1 MRYKQIKP
9 ISEQTLTEV
18 NMSPTSLRQLASKIN
33 ARAGME
39 FEMIVPNAEGSE
51 EDFESEPDYDM
62 DERVGSIDDACEFF
76 YDGDMNGRR
85 EIDRLRQ
92 SMEEDFYSWQ
102 QEHLDEAWEH
112 SGFEYLLKYLKENL
126 RDDEVC
132 DELGI
137 EANEDGD
144 YPEIGSE
151 EYAKLAQ
158 KSYEEN
164 NSYYDNAREEF
175 DEEYR
180 EDHDDSEWLQ
190 DADYRRMTNIAD
202 NYDITWPYYT
212 SPSSSGDGRSPED
225 IADEFSRAI
234 GRPVNAASSYH
245 GARREEGHYVVEP
258 DGSLEASNR
267 GDTGLEFV
275 SPPLPIGE
283 LLSDLQ
289 KVKKWADSEGCY
301 TGAENNT
308 GLHINVSVQGYTLAK
323 LDYVKLAL
331 LMGDEYVLREF
342 ERTSNNY
349 CKSALGII
357 KDTIKRNPHTAREA
371 LDKMKEHVNVAA
383 SKAIHAGSTN
393 KFTSINTKD
402 GYIEFR
408 SPGGDWLNE
417 FYDKIEP
424 TLLRFVV
431 ALDAA
436 IDEDKYK
443 QDYLKKLYKLLAPSG
458 DKSTIE
464 YFAKYVAGDLPKAAL
479 KSFVRQAQRE
489 RSPKGSKL
497 QSYNVKDVSGYVMM
511 FQARNP
517 NQAMQM
523 AREQYPSRF
532 RDIVDVSLHSVA
544 ATQQPTEPARQASTG
559 TYELFDRRTGEAI
572 PDSEFPA
579 RNQAEMN
586 TRLDDYIE
594 FGPHG
599 ISTTD
604 ARFAFGV
611 RPVDN
616 EPARP
621 APAAQPAQT
630 QGNWGIWIQ
639 GQDRF
644 SRMPNTIIDD
654 NILRRF
660 PSREAAEQW
669 IEQCR
674 AENPRMRTDIEVRE
688 IEPTQPARPAPAAPV
703 PGSTADIQQ
712 RRAQG
717 EFTGAWRVVDP
728 QGNEIYR
735 FSGVGNSQS
744 DANRVAIQWLRDHP
758 EHMQSGAEVLPIMG
772 DA

>member
-9 ISEQTLTEV
+9 ISEQTLNEV

-62 DERVGSIDDACEFF
+62 DERARSIDDICEFF
-76 YDGDMNGRR
+76 HDGDMNGRR

-126 RDDEVC
+126 SDDEVC

-144 YPEIGSE
+144 YPDVGSE
-151 EYAKLAQ
+151 EYAKLAE
-158 KSYEEN
+158 KSFEEN
-164 NSYYDNAREEF
+164 NSYYDSAREEF

-190 DADYRRMTNIAD
+190 DSGYRRMTNIAD

-212 SPSSSGDGRSPED
+212 SPSDSGDGRSPED

-234 GRPVNAASSYH
+234 GRPVNAATSYH

-275 SPPLPIGE
+275 SPPLSISE

-331 LMGDEYVLREF
+331 LMGDEYVLKEF
-342 ERTSNNY
+342 DRLSNNY

-357 KDTIKRNPHTAREA
+357 KDTIKRNPHTAREV

-383 SKAIHAGSTN
+383 SKAIHAGTTN

-408 SPGGDWLNE
+408 SPGGDWLND

-443 QDYLKKLYKLLAPSG
+443 QEYLKKLYKLLAPSG

-464 YFAKYVAGDLPKAAL
+464 YFAKYVAGEIPQAAL

-489 RSPKGSKL
+489 RNPNKDGSEDSL
-497 QSYNVKDVSGYVMM
+497 QYYDVKDATGYVMM

-532 RDIVDVSLHSVA
+532 INIVDVSLHSTA
-544 ATQQPTEPARQASTG
+544 ATQQP
-559 TYELFDRRTGEAI
+559 
-572 PDSEFPA
+572 
-579 RNQAEMN
+579 
-586 TRLDDYIE
+586 
-594 FGPHG
+594 
-599 ISTTD
+599 
-604 ARFAFGV
+604 
-611 RPVDN
+611 
-616 EPARP
+616 
-621 APAAQPAQT
+621 AAQQTQT
-630 QGNWGIWIQ
+630 QGNWGIWVN
-639 GQDRF
+639 GNNRF
-644 SRMPNTIIDD
+644 ARMPNTIVTD
-654 NILRRF
+654 NVLRRF
-660 PSREAAEQW
+660 PSREAAELW
-669 IEQCR
+669 IEQQR
-674 AENPRMRTDIEVRE
+674 ASRPTIRTDIEVRE
-688 IEPTQPARPAPAAPV
+688 IEPTQLVTPEPAAPV

-712 RRAQG
+712 QRAQG
-717 EFTGAWRVVDP
+717 EFTGAWKVVDP

-758 EHMQSGAEVLPIMG
+758 EHMQGGVEVLPIMG
-772 DA
+772 NE

>member
-9 ISEQTLTEV
+9 VVEQTLTEV

-62 DERVGSIDDACEFF
+62 DERARSIDDICEFF
-76 YDGDMNGRR
+76 HDGDMNGRR

-126 RDDEVC
+126 SDDEVC

-144 YPEIGSE
+144 YPDVGSE

-164 NSYYDNAREEF
+164 NSYYDSAREEF

-190 DADYRRMTNIAD
+190 DSGYRRMTNIAN

-225 IADEFSRAI
+225 IADDFSRAI
-234 GRPVNAASSYH
+234 GRPVNAATSYH
-245 GARREEGHYVVEP
+245 SARREEGHYVVEP
-258 DGSLEASNR
+258 DSSLEASNP

-289 KVKKWADSEGCY
+289 KVKQWAKSEGCY
-301 TGAENNT
+301 TGADYNT

-342 ERTSNNY
+342 DRLSNTY

-383 SKAIHAGSTN
+383 SKAIHAGTTD
-393 KFTSINTKD
+393 KYTSINTKD

-408 SPGGDWLNE
+408 SPGGDWLND
-417 FYDKIEP
+417 FYNKIEP

-436 IDEDKYK
+436 IDENKYK

-464 YFAKYVAGDLPKAAL
+464 YFARYVAGEIPQAAL

-489 RSPKGSKL
+489 RDPNKDGGEEGL
-497 QSYNVKDVSGYVMM
+497 QYYDVKDASGYAMM

-532 RDIVDVSLHSVA
+532 RNIVDVSLHSVA
-544 ATQQPTEPARQASTG
+544 ATQQP
-559 TYELFDRRTGEAI
+559 
-572 PDSEFPA
+572 
-579 RNQAEMN
+579 
-586 TRLDDYIE
+586 
-594 FGPHG
+594 
-599 ISTTD
+599 
-604 ARFAFGV
+604 
-611 RPVDN
+611 
-616 EPARP
+616 
-621 APAAQPAQT
+621 AAQPAQT
-630 QGNWGIWIQ
+630 QGNWGIWVN
-639 GQDRF
+639 GNNRF
-644 SRMPNTIIDD
+644 ANLPGWYARGAGVP
-654 NILRRF
+654 LYRF

-669 IEQCR
+669 IEQQR
-674 AENPRMRTDIEVRE
+674 ASRPTMRTDIEVRE
-688 IEPTQPARPAPAAPV
+688 IEPTQEPVGDINLFPEIEPTAPV
-703 PGSTADIQQ
+703 PGSTVDRQQ

-717 EFTGAWRVVDP
+717 EFTGAWRVVDDSTG
-728 QGNEIYR
+728 QELYR
-735 FSGVGNSQS
+735 FSGVGNSQA
-744 DANRVAIQWLRDHP
+744 DANRVADQWLRDNGP
-758 EHMQSGAEVLPIMG
+758 EGADMSDIAVYPIMG
-772 DA
+772 DD

>member
-9 ISEQTLTEV
+9 VVEQTLTEV

-62 DERVGSIDDACEFF
+62 DERARSIDDICEFF
-76 YDGDMNGRR
+76 HDGDMNGRR

-126 RDDEVC
+126 SDDEVC

-144 YPEIGSE
+144 YPDVGSE

-164 NSYYDNAREEF
+164 NSYYDSAREEF

-190 DADYRRMTNIAD
+190 DSGYRRMTNIAN

-225 IADEFSRAI
+225 IADDFSRAI
-234 GRPVNAASSYH
+234 GRPVNAATSYH
-245 GARREEGHYVVEP
+245 SARREEGHYVVEP
-258 DGSLEASNR
+258 DSSLEASNP

-289 KVKKWADSEGCY
+289 KVKQWAKSEGCY
-301 TGAENNT
+301 TGADYNT

-342 ERTSNNY
+342 DRLSNTY

-383 SKAIHAGSTN
+383 SKAIHAGTTD
-393 KFTSINTKD
+393 KYTSINTKD

-408 SPGGDWLNE
+408 SPGGDWLND
-417 FYDKIEP
+417 FYNKIEP

-436 IDEDKYK
+436 IDENKYK

-464 YFAKYVAGDLPKAAL
+464 YFARYVAGEIPQAAL

-489 RSPKGSKL
+489 RDPNKDGGEEGL
-497 QSYNVKDVSGYVMM
+497 QYYDVKDASGYAMM

-532 RDIVDVSLHSVA
+532 SNIVDVSLHSVA
-544 ATQQPTEPARQASTG
+544 ATQQP
-559 TYELFDRRTGEAI
+559 
-572 PDSEFPA
+572 
-579 RNQAEMN
+579 
-586 TRLDDYIE
+586 
-594 FGPHG
+594 
-599 ISTTD
+599 
-604 ARFAFGV
+604 
-611 RPVDN
+611 
-616 EPARP
+616 
-621 APAAQPAQT
+621 AAQPAQT
-630 QGNWGIWIQ
+630 QGNWGIWVN
-639 GQDRF
+639 GNNRF
-644 SRMPNTIIDD
+644 ANLPGWYARGAGVP
-654 NILRRF
+654 LYRF

-669 IEQCR
+669 IEQQR
-674 AENPRMRTDIEVRE
+674 ASRPTMRTDIEVRE
-688 IEPTQPARPAPAAPV
+688 IEPTQEPVGDINLFPEIEPTAPV
-703 PGSTADIQQ
+703 PGSTVDRQQ

-717 EFTGAWRVVDP
+717 EFTGAWRVVDDSTG
-728 QGNEIYR
+728 QELYR
-735 FSGVGNSQS
+735 FSGVGNSQA
-744 DANRVAIQWLRDHP
+744 DANRVADQWLRDNGP
-758 EHMQSGAEVLPIMG
+758 EGADMSDIAVYPIMG
-772 DA
+772 DD

>member
-9 ISEQTLTEV
+9 ISEQTLNEV

-51 EDFESEPDYDM
+51 EDFESEPDFGM
-62 DERVGSIDDACEFF
+62 DERARSIDDICEFF
-76 YDGDMNGRR
+76 HDGDMNGRR

-126 RDDEVC
+126 SDDEVC

-144 YPEIGSE
+144 YPDVGSE

-164 NSYYDNAREEF
+164 NSYYDSAREEF

-180 EDHDDSEWLQ
+180 EDHDETDWLD
-190 DADYRRMTNIAD
+190 DAGLDHMTNIAD

-212 SPSSSGDGRSPED
+212 SPSDSGDGRSPED

-234 GRPVNAASSYH
+234 GRPVNAATSYH

-301 TGAENNT
+301 TGADYNT

-383 SKAIHAGSTN
+383 SKAIHGGTTG

-408 SPGGDWLNE
+408 SPGGDWLNN
-417 FYDKIEP
+417 FYNKIEP

-443 QDYLKKLYKLLAPSG
+443 QEYLKKLYKLLAPSG

-464 YFAKYVAGDLPKAAL
+464 YFAKYVAGEIPQAAL

-489 RSPKGSKL
+489 RTPKL
-497 QSYNVKDVSGYVMM
+497 QKLQYYNVKDDSGYVMM

-523 AREQYPSRF
+523 AREHYPSRF
-532 RDIVDVSLHSVA
+532 RNIVDVSLHSTA
-544 ATQQPTEPARQASTG
+544 ATQQP
-559 TYELFDRRTGEAI
+559 
-572 PDSEFPA
+572 
-579 RNQAEMN
+579 
-586 TRLDDYIE
+586 
-594 FGPHG
+594 
-599 ISTTD
+599 
-604 ARFAFGV
+604 
-611 RPVDN
+611 
-616 EPARP
+616 
-621 APAAQPAQT
+621 AAQPTQT
-630 QGNWGIWIQ
+630 QGIWGIWII
-639 GQDRF
+639 GNNRF
-644 SRMPNTIIDD
+644 SRIPNTLVT
-654 NILRRF
+654 NNVLLRF

-669 IEQCR
+669 IEQSR
-674 AENPRMRTDIEVRE
+674 AANPRMRTDIEVRE
-688 IEPTQPARPAPAAPV
+688 IEPTEPATPEPTAPV
-703 PGSTADIQQ
+703 PGSTVDRQQ

-717 EFTGAWRVVDP
+717 EFTGAWRIVDVSTGQELYRFQVGDSQADANEVAARWLQRNGPEFFPDGADMSDIAVYPIYGQAQGEFTGAWKIVDP

-758 EHMQSGAEVLPIMG
+758 EHMQGGVEVLPIMG
-772 DA
+772 DD

>member
-1 MRYKQIKP
+1 
-9 ISEQTLTEV
+9 
-18 NMSPTSLRQLASKIN
+18 
-33 ARAGME
+33 
-39 FEMIVPNAEGSE
+39 
-51 EDFESEPDYDM
+51 
-62 DERVGSIDDACEFF
+62 
-76 YDGDMNGRR
+76 
-85 EIDRLRQ
+85 
-92 SMEEDFYSWQ
+92 
-102 QEHLDEAWEH
+102 
-112 SGFEYLLKYLKENL
+112 
-126 RDDEVC
+126 
-132 DELGI
+132 
-137 EANEDGD
+137 
-144 YPEIGSE
+144 
-151 EYAKLAQ
+151 
-158 KSYEEN
+158 
-164 NSYYDNAREEF
+164 
-175 DEEYR
+175 
-180 EDHDDSEWLQ
+180 
-190 DADYRRMTNIAD
+190 
-202 NYDITWPYYT
+202 
-212 SPSSSGDGRSPED
+212 
-225 IADEFSRAI
+225 
-234 GRPVNAASSYH
+234 
-245 GARREEGHYVVEP
+245 
-258 DGSLEASNR
+258 
-267 GDTGLEFV
+267 
-275 SPPLPIGE
+275 
-283 LLSDLQ
+283 
-289 KVKKWADSEGCY
+289 
-301 TGAENNT
+301 
-308 GLHINVSVQGYTLAK
+308 
-323 LDYVKLAL
+323 
-331 LMGDEYVLREF
+331 
-342 ERTSNNY
+342 
-349 CKSALGII
+349 
-357 KDTIKRNPHTAREA
+357 
-371 LDKMKEHVNVAA
+371 MKEHVNVAA

-489 RSPKGSKL
+489 RSPKGSEL

-544 ATQQPTEPARQASTG
+544 ATQQP
-559 TYELFDRRTGEAI
+559 
-572 PDSEFPA
+572 
-579 RNQAEMN
+579 
-586 TRLDDYIE
+586 
-594 FGPHG
+594 
-599 ISTTD
+599 
-604 ARFAFGV
+604 
-611 RPVDN
+611 
-616 EPARP
+616 
-621 APAAQPAQT
+621 AAQPAQT
-630 QGNWGIWIQ
+630 QGNWGIWLQ
-639 GQDRF
+639 GPDRF
-644 SRMPNTIIDD
+644 LRLHNTMIAD
-654 NILRRF
+654 NILHRF

-669 IEQCR
+669 IEQRR
-674 AENPRMRTDIEVRE
+674 AENPRIPTDIEVRE

-744 DANRVAIQWLRDHP
+744 DANRVAIQWLRAHP

>member
-9 ISEQTLTEV
+9 VVEQTLTEV

-62 DERVGSIDDACEFF
+62 DERARSIDDICEFF
-76 YDGDMNGRR
+76 HDGDMNGRR

-126 RDDEVC
+126 SDDEVC

-144 YPEIGSE
+144 YPDVGSE

-164 NSYYDNAREEF
+164 NSYYDSAREEF

-190 DADYRRMTNIAD
+190 DSGYRRMTNIAN

-225 IADEFSRAI
+225 IADDFSRAI
-234 GRPVNAASSYH
+234 GRPVNAATSYH
-245 GARREEGHYVVEP
+245 SARREEGHYVVEP
-258 DGSLEASNR
+258 DSSLEASNP

-289 KVKKWADSEGCY
+289 KVKQWAKSEGCY
-301 TGAENNT
+301 TGADYNT

-342 ERTSNNY
+342 DRLSNTY

-383 SKAIHAGSTN
+383 SKAIHGGTTD
-393 KFTSINTKD
+393 KYTSINTKD

-408 SPGGDWLNE
+408 SPGGDWLND
-417 FYDKIEP
+417 FYNKIEP

-436 IDEDKYK
+436 IDENKYK

-464 YFAKYVAGDLPKAAL
+464 YFARYVAGEIPQAAL

-489 RSPKGSKL
+489 RDPNKDGGEEGL
-497 QSYNVKDVSGYVMM
+497 QYYDVKDASGYAMM

-532 RDIVDVSLHSVA
+532 RNIVDVSLHSVA
-544 ATQQPTEPARQASTG
+544 ATQQP
-559 TYELFDRRTGEAI
+559 
-572 PDSEFPA
+572 
-579 RNQAEMN
+579 
-586 TRLDDYIE
+586 
-594 FGPHG
+594 
-599 ISTTD
+599 
-604 ARFAFGV
+604 
-611 RPVDN
+611 
-616 EPARP
+616 
-621 APAAQPAQT
+621 AAQPAQT
-630 QGNWGIWIQ
+630 QGNWGIWVN
-639 GQDRF
+639 GNNRF
-644 SRMPNTIIDD
+644 ANLPGWYARGAGVP
-654 NILRRF
+654 LYRF

-669 IEQCR
+669 IEQQR
-674 AENPRMRTDIEVRE
+674 ASRPTMRTDIEVRE
-688 IEPTQPARPAPAAPV
+688 IEPTQEPVGDINLFPEIEPTAPV
-703 PGSTADIQQ
+703 PGSTVDRQQ

-717 EFTGAWRVVDP
+717 EFTGAWRVVDDSTG
-728 QGNEIYR
+728 QELYR
-735 FSGVGNSQS
+735 FSGVGNSQA
-744 DANRVAIQWLRDHP
+744 DANRVADQWLRDNGP
-758 EHMQSGAEVLPIMG
+758 EGADMSDIAVYPIMG
-772 DA
+772 DD

>member
-9 ISEQTLTEV
+9 VVEQTLTEV
-18 NMSPTSLRQLASKIN
+18 NMSPSSLRQLASKIN
-33 ARAGME
+33 AKAGME
-39 FEMIVPNAEGSE
+39 FEMIVPNAANPD
-51 EDFESEPDYDM
+51 EDYESEADYDA
-62 DERVGSIDDACEFF
+62 DERVTSIEDACNFF
-76 YDGDMNGRR
+76 YDGDYNGRG
-85 EIDRLRQ
+85 EIQRLRQ
-92 SMEEDFYSWQ
+92 SMEEDFYIWQ
-102 QEHLDEAWEH
+102 TEQLDDDWER
-112 SGFEYLLKYLKENL
+112 GGLEYLRRYLRENL
-126 RDDEVC
+126 SDDEVC
-132 DELGI
+132 EELGI
-137 EANEDGD
+137 EADKDGN

-151 EYAKLAQ
+151 EYAKLAE
-158 KSYEEN
+158 KSYEEHDGH
-164 NSYYDNAREEF
+164 YDSARESFE
-175 DEEYR
+175 
-180 EDHDDSEWLQ
+180 EDHRDDYDDSEWLRDQ
-190 DADYRRMTNIAD
+190 GYRYMTDVAN

-212 SPSSSGDGRSPED
+212 SSHSGNGRTPEE
-225 IADEFSRAI
+225 IADDFSSAI
-234 GRPVNAASSYH
+234 GRPVNAATSYH

-258 DGSLEASNR
+258 DGSLEGKDSD
-267 GDTGLEFV
+267 DTGLEFV

-301 TGAENNT
+301 TGADYNT

-357 KDTIKRNPHTAREA
+357 KDTIKRNPNTAREV

-479 KSFVRQAQRE
+479 KSFVRQAQQE
-489 RSPKGSKL
+489 RKPNKDGGEEG
-497 QSYNVKDVSGYVMM
+497 QQFYNVKDATGYVMM

-523 AREQYPSRF
+523 AREQYPSKF
-532 RDIVDVSLHSVA
+532 PNIVDVSLHSMA
-544 ATQQPTEPARQASTG
+544 ATQQP
-559 TYELFDRRTGEAI
+559 
-572 PDSEFPA
+572 
-579 RNQAEMN
+579 
-586 TRLDDYIE
+586 
-594 FGPHG
+594 
-599 ISTTD
+599 
-604 ARFAFGV
+604 
-611 RPVDN
+611 
-616 EPARP
+616 
-621 APAAQPAQT
+621 APQQT
-630 QGNWGIWIQ
+630 HAQGNWGIWIQ

-660 PSREAAEQW
+660 PSREAAEYW
-669 IEQCR
+669 IERSR
-674 AENPRMRTDIEVRE
+674 AENPGMRSDIEVRE
-688 IEPTQPARPAPAAPV
+688 IEPTQPAGRNYEIFRGMDRTDIVAAFVAADDQEAMARLERYRRDHPGAEYNADRAPV
-703 PGSTADIQQ
+703 PGSTVDLQRQRAAQSHEPIQA
-712 RRAQG
+712 RTG
-717 EFTGAWRVVDP
+717 EPQPAGSVGTTFTGAWRVVDDSTG
-728 QGNEIYR
+728 QELYR
-735 FSGVGNSQS
+735 FSGVGNSQA
-744 DANRVAIQWLRDHP
+744 DANRVAQQWVNAQRSQGNAIDAR
-758 EHMQSGAEVLPIMG
+758 EIDVLPIMG
-772 DA
+772 NQ

>member
-9 ISEQTLTEV
+9 LLEQTLMEI

-39 FEMIVPNAEGSE
+39 FEMIVPNVKIDGSD
-51 EDFESEPDYDM
+51 DFESEPDYDYDEPTGSIRNIRGFFHDGDHNSRRDVDNLVEELEQEFYEWRQERM
-62 DERVGSIDDACEFF
+62 DEEWASDGREFF
-76 YDGDMNGRR
+76 EQWVRNNVSDDEWITGEDDEDEDESFSNFVDREWEAQDRHYTDAYNEFVQDHEGDYDDGDWLNAVDYNYMSNIAGSFD
-85 EIDRLRQ
+85 INWP
-92 SMEEDFYSWQ
+92 YWT
-102 QEHLDEAWEH
+102 
-112 SGFEYLLKYLKENL
+112 EYQG
-126 RDDEVC
+126 DD
-132 DELGI
+132 
-137 EANEDGD
+137 DGMAV
-144 YPEIGSE
+144 E
-151 EYAKLAQ
+151 
-158 KSYEEN
+158 
-164 NSYYDNAREEF
+164 
-175 DEEYR
+175 
-180 EDHDDSEWLQ
+180 
-190 DADYRRMTNIAD
+190 NIAD
-202 NYDITWPYYT
+202 DF
-212 SPSSSGDGRSPED
+212 SG
-225 IADEFSRAI
+225 AI
-234 GRPVNAASSYH
+234 GRPVNHSTDYH
-245 GARREEGHYVVEP
+245 GASREEGTYVVEP
-258 DGSLEASNR
+258 DGSLKGADNDD
-267 GDTGLEFV
+267 GGLEFV
-275 SPPLPIGE
+275 SPPLPIAE

-289 KVKKWADSEGCY
+289 KVKRWAKRRGCY
-301 TGAENNT
+301 TGADYGT
-308 GLHINVSVQGYTLAK
+308 GLHINVSVDGWAGIEN
-323 LDYVKLAL
+323 LDYVKLAIL
-331 LMGDEYVLREF
+331 LGDEYVLQQFQRQ
-342 ERTSNNY
+342 SNNY
-349 CKSALGII
+349 CKSALGLVKDAI
-357 KDTIKRNPHTAREA
+357 KKNPLTAKE
-371 LDKMKEHVNVAA
+371 LLEKMKTHMNTAA
-383 SKAIHAGSTN
+383 SKLIHTGITN

-402 GYIEFR
+402 GYVEFR

-417 FYDKIEP
+417 FEDKIEP

-436 IDEDKYK
+436 VHEDKYK
-443 QDYLKKLYKLLAPSG
+443 QEYLKKLYKLLAPSG

-489 RSPKGSKL
+489 RSPKGSEL

-544 ATQQPTEPARQASTG
+544 ATQQP
-559 TYELFDRRTGEAI
+559 
-572 PDSEFPA
+572 
-579 RNQAEMN
+579 
-586 TRLDDYIE
+586 
-594 FGPHG
+594 
-599 ISTTD
+599 
-604 ARFAFGV
+604 
-611 RPVDN
+611 
-616 EPARP
+616 
-621 APAAQPAQT
+621 AAQPAQT

-644 SRMPNTIIDD
+644 LRMHNTLLTD

-674 AENPRMRTDIEVRE
+674 AENPHMRTDIEVRE

>member
-9 ISEQTLTEV
+9 VVEQTLTEV

-62 DERVGSIDDACEFF
+62 DERARSIDDICEFF
-76 YDGDMNGRR
+76 HDGDMNGRR

-126 RDDEVC
+126 SDDEVC

-144 YPEIGSE
+144 YPDVGSE

-164 NSYYDNAREEF
+164 NSYYDSAREEF

-190 DADYRRMTNIAD
+190 DSGYRRMTNIAN

-225 IADEFSRAI
+225 IADDFSRAI
-234 GRPVNAASSYH
+234 GRPVNAATSYH
-245 GARREEGHYVVEP
+245 SARREEGHYVVEP
-258 DGSLEASNR
+258 DSSLEASNP

-289 KVKKWADSEGCY
+289 KVKQWAKSEGCY
-301 TGAENNT
+301 TGADYNT

-342 ERTSNNY
+342 DRLSNSY

-383 SKAIHAGSTN
+383 SKAIHAGTTD
-393 KFTSINTKD
+393 KYTSINTKD

-408 SPGGDWLNE
+408 SPGGDWLND
-417 FYDKIEP
+417 FYNKIEP

-436 IDEDKYK
+436 IDENKYK

-464 YFAKYVAGDLPKAAL
+464 YFARYVAGEIPQAAL

-489 RSPKGSKL
+489 RDPNKDGGEEGL
-497 QSYNVKDVSGYVMM
+497 QYYDVKDASGYAMM

-532 RDIVDVSLHSVA
+532 RNIVDVSLHSVA
-544 ATQQPTEPARQASTG
+544 ATQQP
-559 TYELFDRRTGEAI
+559 
-572 PDSEFPA
+572 
-579 RNQAEMN
+579 
-586 TRLDDYIE
+586 
-594 FGPHG
+594 
-599 ISTTD
+599 
-604 ARFAFGV
+604 
-611 RPVDN
+611 
-616 EPARP
+616 
-621 APAAQPAQT
+621 AAQPAQT
-630 QGNWGIWIQ
+630 QGNWGIWVN
-639 GQDRF
+639 GNNRF
-644 SRMPNTIIDD
+644 ANLPGWYARGAGVP
-654 NILRRF
+654 LYRF

-669 IEQCR
+669 IEQQR
-674 AENPRMRTDIEVRE
+674 ASRPTMRTDIEVRE
-688 IEPTQPARPAPAAPV
+688 IEPTREPVSDINLFPEIEPTAPV

-772 DA
+772 DD

>member
-9 ISEQTLTEV
+9 LLEQTLMEI

-76 YDGDMNGRR
+76 YDGDINERR

-126 RDDEVC
+126 SDDEVC

-190 DADYRRMTNIAD
+190 DADYRRMTNIAN

-258 DGSLEASNR
+258 DGSLVASNR

-308 GLHINVSVQGYTLAK
+308 GLHINVSVDGYSLEK

-342 ERTSNNY
+342 ERTSNDY

-357 KDTIKRNPHTAREA
+357 KDTIKRNPHTARKA

-544 ATQQPTEPARQASTG
+544 ATQQP
-559 TYELFDRRTGEAI
+559 
-572 PDSEFPA
+572 
-579 RNQAEMN
+579 
-586 TRLDDYIE
+586 
-594 FGPHG
+594 
-599 ISTTD
+599 
-604 ARFAFGV
+604 
-611 RPVDN
+611 
-616 EPARP
+616 
-621 APAAQPAQT
+621 AAQPAQT

-639 GQDRF
+639 DQDRF
-644 SRMPNTIIDD
+644 LRMHNTLIAA
-654 NILRRF
+654 NILHRF

-669 IEQCR
+669 IEQRR
-674 AENPRMRTDIEVRE
+674 AENPGMRTDIEVRE

-758 EHMQSGAEVLPIMG
+758 EHMQRGAEVLPIMG

>member
-39 FEMIVPNAEGSE
+39 FEMIVPNVTIKGSD
-51 EDFESEPDYDM
+51 DFESEPDYDYDVRTDDLRTIRRFFGEGYVNSSRELNRLIEQLEEEFYEWRQTKV
-62 DERVGSIDDACEFF
+62 DEEWDSDGHEFF
-76 YDGDMNGRR
+76 AQWVRNNVSDDEWITGEDDEDEDESFSKFVDREWEAQYRHYTDAGVEFVEDHEGDYDDGDWLN
-85 EIDRLRQ
+85 
-92 SMEEDFYSWQ
+92 
-102 QEHLDEAWEH
+102 A
-112 SGFEYLLKYLKENL
+112 
-126 RDDEVC
+126 V
-132 DELGI
+132 
-137 EANEDGD
+137 D
-144 YPEIGSE
+144 YDYMSNI
-151 EYAKLAQ
+151 K
-158 KSYEEN
+158 
-164 NSYYDNAREEF
+164 DNF
-175 DEEYR
+175 DI
-180 EDHDDSEWLQ
+180 
-190 DADYRRMTNIAD
+190 N
-202 NYDITWPYYT
+202 WPYWTEYQ
-212 SPSSSGDGRSPED
+212 GNDDGMAVED
-225 IADEFSRAI
+225 IADDFSGAI
-234 GRPVNAASSYH
+234 GRPVNHSTSYH
-245 GARREEGHYVVEP
+245 GASREEGTYVVEP
-258 DGSLEASNR
+258 DGSLEGADNDD
-267 GDTGLEFV
+267 GGLEFV
-275 SPPLPIGE
+275 SPPLPIAE

-289 KVKKWADSEGCY
+289 KVKRWAKRRGCY
-301 TGAENNT
+301 TGADYGT
-308 GLHINVSVQGYTLAK
+308 GLHINVSVDGWK
-323 LDYVKLAL
+323 GIENLDYVKLAVL
-331 LMGDEYVLREF
+331 LGDEYVLQQFQRQ
-342 ERTSNNY
+342 SNTY
-349 CKSALGII
+349 CKSALGLVKDAI
-357 KDTIKRNPHTAREA
+357 KKNPLTAKE
-371 LDKMKEHVNVAA
+371 LLEKMKTHMNTAA
-383 SKAIHAGSTN
+383 SKLIHTGITN

-489 RSPKGSKL
+489 RSPKGSEL

-544 ATQQPTEPARQASTG
+544 ATQQP
-559 TYELFDRRTGEAI
+559 
-572 PDSEFPA
+572 
-579 RNQAEMN
+579 
-586 TRLDDYIE
+586 
-594 FGPHG
+594 
-599 ISTTD
+599 
-604 ARFAFGV
+604 
-611 RPVDN
+611 
-616 EPARP
+616 
-621 APAAQPAQT
+621 AAQPAQT

-639 GQDRF
+639 GPARF
-644 SRMPNTIIDD
+644 LRMHNTLLTD

-674 AENPRMRTDIEVRE
+674 AENPSMRTDIEVRE

-712 RRAQG
+712 GRAQG

-744 DANRVAIQWLRDHP
+744 DANQVAMQWLRDHP

>member
-9 ISEQTLTEV
+9 LVEQTLTEV

-33 ARAGME
+33 AKAGME
-39 FEMIVPNAEGSE
+39 FEMIVPNAADPD
-51 EDFESEPDYDM
+51 EDYDSEPDYEM
-62 DERVGSIDDACEFF
+62 DERVTSIDDACNFF
-76 YDGDMNGRR
+76 EDGDINGRR
-85 EIDRLRQ
+85 EIQQLRQ
-92 SMEEDFYSWQ
+92 SMEEDFHTWQ
-102 QEHLDEAWEH
+102 TEQLDDDWQR
-112 SGFEYLLKYLKENL
+112 GGLEYLFKFLKENL
-126 RDDEVC
+126 TDDEVC

-137 EANEDGD
+137 EADEDGN

-151 EYAKLAQ
+151 EYAKLAE
-158 KSYEEN
+158 KSFEEHDGH
-164 NSYYDNAREEF
+164 YDGAREEF
-175 DEEYR
+175 DDEYR
-180 EDHDDSEWLQ
+180 DTDYDDSEWLRDQ
-190 DADYRRMTNIAD
+190 GYRRMTDVAN
-202 NYDITWPYYT
+202 NYDIAWPYYT
-212 SPSSSGDGRSPED
+212 DSYSGNGRTPEEIGED
-225 IADEFSRAI
+225 FGRAI
-234 GRPVNAASSYH
+234 GRPVNAATSYH

-258 DGSLEASNR
+258 DGSLEGKSSD
-267 GDTGLEFV
+267 DTGLEFV

-301 TGAENNT
+301 TGADYHT

-331 LMGDEYVLREF
+331 LMGDEYVLKEF
-342 ERTSNNY
+342 DRLSNNY

-357 KDTIKRNPHTAREA
+357 KDTIKRNPNTAREA
-371 LDKMKEHVNVAA
+371 LDKMKQHVNVAA

-436 IDEDKYK
+436 IDENKYK
-443 QDYLKKLYKLLAPSG
+443 QEYLKKLYKLLAPSG

-489 RSPKGSKL
+489 RNPNKDGGE
-497 QSYNVKDVSGYVMM
+497 QGQQFYNVKDASGYVMM

-523 AREQYPSRF
+523 AREQYPSKF
-532 RDIVDVSLHSVA
+532 PNIVDVSLHSEV
-544 ATQQPTEPARQASTG
+544 ATQQP
-559 TYELFDRRTGEAI
+559 
-572 PDSEFPA
+572 
-579 RNQAEMN
+579 
-586 TRLDDYIE
+586 
-594 FGPHG
+594 
-599 ISTTD
+599 
-604 ARFAFGV
+604 
-611 RPVDN
+611 
-616 EPARP
+616 
-621 APAAQPAQT
+621 APQPAQT
-630 QGNWGIWIQ
+630 QGNWGIWVN
-639 GQDRF
+639 GNNRF
-644 SRMPNTIIDD
+644 ARMPNTIVAD
-654 NILRRF
+654 NVLRRF
-660 PSREAAEQW
+660 SSREAAEQW
-669 IEQCR
+669 IEQRR
-674 AENPRMRTDIEVRE
+674 AADPNIRSDIEVRE
-688 IEPTQPARPAPAAPV
+688 IEPTQPATPEPAAPV

-717 EFTGAWRVVDP
+717 EFTGAWRVVDDSTG
-728 QGNEIYR
+728 QELYR

-744 DANRVAIQWLRDHP
+744 DANRVAAQWLRDHP
-758 EHMQSGAEVLPIMG
+758 EHMQAGVEVLPIMG
-772 DA
+772 NDQ

>member
-9 ISEQTLTEV
+9 ISEQTLNEV

-62 DERVGSIDDACEFF
+62 DERARSIDDICEFF
-76 YDGDMNGRR
+76 HDGDMNGRR

-126 RDDEVC
+126 SDDEVC

-144 YPEIGSE
+144 YPDVGSE
-151 EYAKLAQ
+151 EYAKLAE
-158 KSYEEN
+158 KSFEEN
-164 NSYYDNAREEF
+164 NSYYDSAREEF

-190 DADYRRMTNIAD
+190 DSGYRRMTNIAD

-212 SPSSSGDGRSPED
+212 SPSDSGDGRSPED

-234 GRPVNAASSYH
+234 GRPVNAATSYH

-275 SPPLPIGE
+275 SPPLSISE

-331 LMGDEYVLREF
+331 LMGDEYVLKEF
-342 ERTSNNY
+342 DRLSNNY

-357 KDTIKRNPHTAREA
+357 KDTIKRNPHTAREV

-383 SKAIHAGSTN
+383 SKAIHAGTTN

-408 SPGGDWLNE
+408 SPGGDWLND

-443 QDYLKKLYKLLAPSG
+443 QEYLKKLYKLLAPSG

-464 YFAKYVAGDLPKAAL
+464 YFAKYVAGEIPQAAL

-489 RSPKGSKL
+489 RNPNKDGSEDSL
-497 QSYNVKDVSGYVMM
+497 QYYDVKDATGYVMM

-532 RDIVDVSLHSVA
+532 INIVDVSLHSTA
-544 ATQQPTEPARQASTG
+544 ATQQP
-559 TYELFDRRTGEAI
+559 
-572 PDSEFPA
+572 
-579 RNQAEMN
+579 
-586 TRLDDYIE
+586 
-594 FGPHG
+594 
-599 ISTTD
+599 
-604 ARFAFGV
+604 
-611 RPVDN
+611 
-616 EPARP
+616 
-621 APAAQPAQT
+621 AAQQTQT
-630 QGNWGIWIQ
+630 QGNWGIWVN
-639 GQDRF
+639 GNNRF
-644 SRMPNTIIDD
+644 ARMPNTIVTD
-654 NILRRF
+654 NVLRRF
-660 PSREAAEQW
+660 PSREAAELW
-669 IEQCR
+669 IEQQR
-674 AENPRMRTDIEVRE
+674 ASRPTIRTDIEVRE
-688 IEPTQPARPAPAAPV
+688 IEPTQLVTPEPAAPV
-703 PGSTADIQQ
+703 PGSTADKQQ
-712 RRAQG
+712 QRAQG
-717 EFTGAWRVVDP
+717 EFTGAWKVVDP

-758 EHMQSGAEVLPIMG
+758 EHMQGGVEVLPIMG
-772 DA
+772 NE